1 MRTECGRSYSLSA
14 LKGKE
19 QTVISTRELLLTGPG
34 NIDLDVDALSR
45 CIDECF
51 NCAKV
56 CIVCAD
62 ADLAEDSVAH
72 MRRCI
77 TLCGNCADICEAT
90 ARVVSRTTEF
100 DLETA
105 RALLEACITSCRI
118 CAEECE
124 HHAKM
129 GMKHCAACEEAC
141 RECEAACRAL
151 LSLL

>member
-1 MRTECGRSYSLSA
+1 
-14 LKGKE
+14 
-19 QTVISTRELLLTGPG
+19 
-34 NIDLDVDALSR
+34 LSR

-72 MRRCI
+72 MRRYI

-90 ARVVSRTTEF
+90 ARVASRTTEF
-100 DLETA
+100 DRETA

-118 CAEECE
+118 CGAECE
-124 HHAKM
+124 HHANM
-129 GMKHCAACEEAC
+129 GMKHCVSARRLAGNARRPAAPSSPSFRAEASA
-141 RECEAACRAL
+141 RTRLPNGTGYEGVRYVE
-151 LSLL
+151 